1 MSAVLETPSFMFST
15 FESSHEAADEA
26 ADEAAILSCFAAD
39 DFDSV
44 WAHVYD
50 IHDPV
55 PNGAPAADEDLLTRA
70 ECRLLFCSGALDSA
84 RRVCLEVVEAA
95 RRDGV
100 APPTAAFARIL
111 LARIA
116 TEQHSFA
123 EARRQ
128 IFEASA
134 GVFAESPAWL
144 ADELRLA
151 RARLAAASGDAAS
164 ALGWITPA
172 LEQPSSWS
180 SSISF
185 DPSLVPWAVRTAI
198 ETGAWSLTRELVAFA
213 EELAAS
219 GTGCTS
225 MAACALQAR
234 GLLAG
239 DPEMLERAA
248 SMLASGPRRLAEAEA
263 NEDAGDVL
271 ANRAASGSALEHYE
285 RAARIYHMLGA
296 RLGAHRIRSRLRNVG
311 EADHRGRRGSR
322 PYIGWDSLSST
333 ELGVALLVADGLTN
347 KQIAEILFMSR
358 FTVDTHLRHI
368 FAKLGLSS
376 RVGLTRAVA
385 EHQALDGPSH
395 ATTAQP
401 TWQQRR

>member
-1 MSAVLETPSFMFST
+1 MSAFLATPSFMFST
-15 FESSHEAADEA
+15 FETSHEAADES
-26 ADEAAILSCFAAD
+26 AILSCFAAD

-50 IHDPV
+50 IHDPA

-70 ECRLLFCSGALDSA
+70 ECRLLFCSGALDST
-84 RRVCLEVVEAA
+84 RRVCLEVVEAG
-95 RRDGV
+95 RRDRV
-100 APPTAAFARIL
+100 APSTAILARTL

-134 GVFAESPAWL
+134 GVFAENPEWIAN
-144 ADELRLA
+144 ELRLA

-164 ALGWITPA
+164 ALGWIAPA

-180 SSISF
+180 ATISF
-185 DPSLVPWAVRTAI
+185 DPSVVPWAVRTAI

-219 GTGCTS
+219 GTGGTS

-234 GLLAG
+234 GLLVG

-248 SMLASGPRRLAEAEA
+248 SMLAFGPRRLAEAEA
-263 NEDAGDVL
+263 NEDAGDLL
-271 ANRAASGSALEHYE
+271 ASRTADEAAMAHYE

-296 RLGAHRIRSRLRNVG
+296 HLGEHRIRSRLRKVG

-333 ELGVALLVADGLTN
+333 ELGVAMLVADGLTN
-347 KQIAEILFMSR
+347 KQIAETLVLSTRTIEA
-358 FTVDTHLRHI
+358 HLAHVYT
-368 FAKLGLSS
+368 KLGVSS
-376 RVGLTRAVA
+376 RRSLADALERAPGA
-385 EHQALDGPSH
+385 G
-395 ATTAQP
+395 
-401 TWQQRR
+401 R